1 MENISIVVQS
11 GIQEVSFTKIVDLS
25 SMRIYLGARSFFSL
39 ALKPRSPKKQ
49 QKQNRNAAVFNQPGL
64 GRQLKRSQHE
74 LQVGAPPCKVFE
86 YVYV

>member
-1 MENISIVVQS
+1 MLQFLTNE
-11 GIQEVSFTKIVDLS
+11 
-25 SMRIYLGARSFFSL
+25 
-39 ALKPRSPKKQ
+39 
-49 QKQNRNAAVFNQPGL
+49 GL